1 MTQYDVT
8 YQVGEVVATRTL
20 ALIDGTNEYAIA
32 ELRRRGLVNL
42 DAEVSILEIEER
54 FGMC

>member
-8 YQVGEVVATRTL
+8 YQVGEVIATRSL
-20 ALIDGTNEYAIA
+20 ALIDGTAEYAIA
-32 ELRRRGLVNL
+32 ELRRRGLINQ
-42 DAEVSILEIEER
+42 DAEVKILEIEER

>member
-32 ELRRRGLVNL
+32 ELRRRGLVNQ